1 MMRLLL
7 AATIVFVT
15 HAGVPAIDVPQ
26 VSPAPVAVFF
36 DDFNGPDV
44 NRAHWNVIVTGR
56 VVNNEQQAY
65 VDSTDT
71 IRIVHGAEADGAEN
85 GALAIRPQFRS
96 GFMTP
101 EGRSFDF
108 ISGRLESRGK
118 AEFTHGTVAARI
130 KLPAGAGL
138 WPAFWMLGT
147 GRWPDTGELDIM
159 ENVGDASWTNVAL
172 HGPGYS
178 GNTPLVARRAFPA
191 PADATGWHVY
201 MVEWTPDGFVF
212 SVDGDAFYRPSR
224 ADVAARFPE
233 LRCRGEVGDDRR
245 GDAATRGEGAGDRHT
260 ARPARGHEVV
270 EDLVRGRLVED
281 PAVAVLQ
288 EVVLERFQFDA
299 RLIGHVGDADLA
311 KVRQTRL
318 GTHGGELRTAD
329 LDLVVAFGARIGKRL
344 ERDGH
349 ADHSSPHIEVDFR
362 RWPM

>member
-7 AATIVFVT
+7 AATMVFVT
-15 HAGVPAIDVPQ
+15 HAGVPASDVPQ

-36 DDFNGPDV
+36 DDFSGPDV

-65 VDSTDT
+65 VDSADT

-108 ISGRLESRGK
+108 VSGRIESRGK

-138 WPAFWMLGT
+138 WPAVWMLGT

-178 GNTPLVARRAFPA
+178 GNTPLVARRSFPA

-201 MVEWTPDGFVF
+201 AVEWTPDGFVF

-224 ADVAARFPE
+224 ADVE
-233 LRCRGEVGDDRR
+233 
-245 GDAATRGEGAGDRHT
+245 RHGRWVYDTPKFLIVNFALGGQYPQSVNKVT
-260 ARPARGHEVV
+260 APYPGLPPSTV
-270 EDLVRGRLVED
+270 DLLKT
-281 PAVAVLQ
+281 
-288 EVVLERFQFDA
+288 
-299 RLIGHVGDADLA
+299 GHVRMLVDW
-311 KVRQTRL
+311 VRVTR
-318 GTHGGELRTAD
+318 
-329 LDLVVAFGARIGKRL
+329 
-344 ERDGH
+344 
-349 ADHSSPHIEVDFR
+349 P
-362 RWPM
+362 